1 MTREAML
8 QSIEMLAVCFRSH
21 SGSPIDND
29 VRDKK
34 AIDVAA
40 VRADIEALFAERDVL
55 REKLALHE
63 RRQVI
68 FEESDRDLRAAVL
81 VAAGKLRDTAVP
93 HWAQRQA
100 FADLAADLRKACG
113 EKP

>member
-1 MTREAML
+1 
-8 QSIEMLAVCFRSH
+8 MLAVCFRSH

-55 REKLALHE
+55 REKVTLHE

-68 FEESDRDLRAAVL
+68 FEESDRNLRAAVL
-81 VAAGKLRDTAVP
+81 EVAEKMHACNCARGDD
-93 HWAQRQA
+93 
-100 FADLAADLRKACG
+100 FATSRVRAAELRKACG
-113 EKP
+113 VRT

>member
-21 SGSPIDND
+21 SGSPIDHE

-34 AIDVAA
+34 ANEVAA
-40 VRADIEALFAERDVL
+40 ARADIEALFAERDVL

-81 VAAGKLRDTAVP
+81 AIAEDIARPPRG
-93 HWAQRQA
+93 W
-100 FADLAADLRKACG
+100 LAATQAREWAAELRKACEVG
-113 EKP
+113 T